1 MSAGIVKTAT
11 GAVRGRLEGGVWAFK
26 GIPYGADTSG
36 GGRFRPALPPEPW
49 PGVRDC
55 FEYGPSCPQVSYEQ
69 LIGQPFRP
77 EAESMMGVLGHERVT
92 GEDCLALNVWTPSLD
107 ETARLPVLVWLHGG
121 GWSIGSASAPLYDFS
136 NLCRNNGVVT
146 IGINHR
152 IGILGFLDVSRLDD
166 RFADSGN
173 VGLLDVITALRWV
186 DEHISAFGGDPGNV
200 TVFGESGG
208 GAKTSTLLAM
218 PEGRGLFHKAF
229 MMSGAM
235 PQAQTPDAAWSKTAH
250 VLGQLG
256 IESDWPALQAV
267 PVGRLIEAAAGVPGT
282 AGGAVKGS
290 EAFSPVI
297 GPSLPGHPH
306 DLIRAGNAREVTT
319 VSGCTTDEILA
330 FMLFD
335 PDLWILGIDAVVER
349 LEPALGD
356 QAQKV
361 VSDYQAIRPDDSPS
375 SLLIAIATDIKF
387 RIPHIRMTEAKIE
400 AGGSPAYVYAFGW
413 GFPDPTGVIRSV
425 HGTDMPYF
433 FDNLE
438 KAPAAAGPHAEEL
451 VKVMSGSLAAF
462 AHTGSPNHQALPL
475 WPAYTLDRRATMCF
489 DAAPAVAD
497 DPLGAERGCWR
508 GITLNGLGGA

>member
-1 MSAGIVKTAT
+1 MSGGLAETAAGT
-11 GAVRGRLEGGVWAFK
+11 VRGMPEGGVWAFK

-36 GGRFRPALPPEPW
+36 DGRFRPALAPEPW
-49 PGVRDC
+49 PGVREC

-69 LIGQPFRP
+69 LIGAPFVP
-77 EAESMMGVLGHERVT
+77 EAESMMGVLGYERVT
-92 GEDCLALNVWTPSLD
+92 GEDCLVLNVWTPSLA

-146 IGINHR
+146 VGINHR
-152 IGILGFLDVSRLDD
+152 VGILGFMDVSRLDD
-166 RFADSGN
+166 SFADSGN
-173 VGLLDVITALRWV
+173 VGLLDVIAALRWV
-186 DEHISAFGGDPGNV
+186 REHVSAFGGDPGNV

-218 PEGRGLFHKAF
+218 PESRGLFHKAF

-235 PQAQTPDAAWSKTAH
+235 PEAQTPDVAWSKAAK
-250 VLGQLG
+250 VLRQLG
-256 IESDWPALQAV
+256 IESDWQALQAAK
-267 PVGRLIEAAAGVPGT
+267 VGHLIEAAAGLPGT
-282 AGGAVKGS
+282 AGGAVKRG

-297 GPSLPGHPH
+297 GPSLPGHPL
-306 DLIRAGNAREVTT
+306 DLILAGNAREVAT
-319 VSGCTTDEILA
+319 VSGCTTDEMLA

-335 PDLWILGIDAVVER
+335 PDLWTLGIDSVVER
-349 LEPALGD
+349 LEPVLGD
-356 QAQKV
+356 QAQKI
-361 VSDYQAIRPDDSPS
+361 VSDYQAIQPDDSPS
-375 SLLIAIATDIKF
+375 SLLIAIATDAKF
-387 RIPHIRMTEAKIE
+387 RIPHIRITEAKIE
-400 AGGSPAYVYAFGW
+400 AGGMPAYVYAFGW
-413 GFPDPTGVIRSV
+413 GFGDPNGVIRSV

-451 VKVMSGSLAAF
+451 VQVMSGSLAAF
-462 AHTGSPNHQALPL
+462 AHTGNPSHEALPL
-475 WPAYTLDRRATMCF
+475 WPAYTLDRRATMRF
-489 DAAPAVAD
+489 DAAPAVED